1 MSPAM
6 IDLVQS
12 VAGKGSDSYS
22 LNVQTLIVI
31 TSLAFLPS
39 VLLLMTCFTRII
51 VVLSVLRQA
60 LGLQTT
66 PPNMILVAL
75 SLILTVF
82 IMRGVLQKEQD
93 VALTPYLNGA
103 ITFNQALAAAEP
115 PIQAFMAGQTRK
127 DALHLYVDLSG
138 ETDISST
145 NIPMWILVPAF
156 ATSELETGFQ
166 ISFLIYLPFVLVDL
180 AVAAILMALGMIM
193 VSPNLVS
200 LPLKLLMFVSIH
212 GWVLVLGTLAN
223 SYLVK

>member
-1 MSPAM
+1 M